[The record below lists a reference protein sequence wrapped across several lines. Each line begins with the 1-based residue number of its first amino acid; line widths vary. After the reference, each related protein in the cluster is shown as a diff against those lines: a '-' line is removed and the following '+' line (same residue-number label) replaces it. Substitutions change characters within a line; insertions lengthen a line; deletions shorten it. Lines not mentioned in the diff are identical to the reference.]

1 LLSSRVVVAGPG
13 APEMRHMAE
22 ALAEAGALRAYVAPF
37 SPTRSEIE
45 ASPYRNLGPL
55 GRAVLSQLGRRIV
68 SDAVGRSERPGAA
81 RVTDI
86 AATAALRLGLAPRLV
101 ELFEDW
107 RNRAMQKRLASLL
120 GPADTDLIVPAGAA
134 LTPLRR
140 ARELAIRSW
149 LDCPTAHHRYAWR
162 LLTEELRLEP
172 DFASTMQYPAASA
185 RAGERLD
192 SEIEAADEL
201 IVLSSFQARTFEEE
215 GVAGSRLHLVP
226 LGVDVGVFR
235 PLPQSRGGVFTIG
248 FVGQVTQRK
257 GISYLLKA
265 FESLPRRDVRLLVV
279 GRPVGP
285 RKPWTRARVEHRL
298 PVARSSLPKVYAEMD
313 VVVLPSLIE
322 GFGLTALEAMACGIP
337 VIVSENTFGS
347 DIVVDDV
354 NGYVV
359 PIRDA
364 AAIAERIGVLMNDE
378 TLRSEMGTNARITA
392 ENHSWEAFGRQIVEL
407 VTRQQRRG
415 ELGGLAAPSP
425 PRGAA

>member
-1 LLSSRVVVAGPG
+1 MNSRVVVAGPG

-37 SPTRSEIE
+37 SPTRSEVE
-45 ASPYRNLGPL
+45 ASPYRNLGPP
-55 GRAVLSQLGRRIV
+55 GRAVLSQLRRRIV

-81 RVTDI
+81 RVADT

-134 LTPLRR
+134 LRPLRR
-140 ARELAIRSW
+140 ARRLSVRGW

-162 LLTEELRLEP
+162 VLTEELRLEP
-172 DFASTMQYPAASA
+172 DFASTMQYPAATA
-185 RAGERLD
+185 RAGQRLD
-192 SEIEAADEL
+192 QEIEAADEL
-201 IVLSSFQARTFEEE
+201 ILLSSFQLRTFAEE
-215 GVAGSRLHLVP
+215 GVAATRLHLVP
-226 LGVDVGVFR
+226 LGVDIEMFR
-235 PLPQSRGGVFTIG
+235 PLPRARDGPFTVG

-257 GISYLLKA
+257 GISYLVKA
-265 FESLPRRDVRLLVV
+265 FEHLRPSGVRLLVV

-285 RKPWTRARVEHRL
+285 RGPWLRPGVEHRP
-298 PVARSSLPKVYAEMD
+298 PVARSSLPDVYAEMD

-322 GFGLTALEAMACGIP
+322 GFGLTALEAMACGKP

-347 DIVVDDV
+347 DIVGDGV

-364 AAIAERIGVLMNDE
+364 SAISDRVGALVDDE
-378 TLRSEMGTNARITA
+378 TLRSEIGANARATA
-392 ENHSWEAFGRQIVEL
+392 ENYSWEAFGRKIVKL
-407 VTRQQRRG
+407 VTGQQGASGVGMTTNRFRG
-415 ELGGLAAPSP
+415 GA
-425 PRGAA
+425 RGT

>member
-1 LLSSRVVVAGPG
+1 MTSRVVVAGPG

-37 SPTRSEIE
+37 SPTRSEVE

-55 GRAVLSQLGRRIV
+55 GLAVLSQLGRRIV

-81 RVTDI
+81 RVADI
-86 AATAALRLGLAPRLV
+86 AATAALRLGLAARLV

-107 RNRAMQKRLASLL
+107 RNRAMQNRLASLL

-134 LTPLRR
+134 LKPLRR
-140 ARELAIRSW
+140 ARKLSVRGW

-172 DFASTMQYPAASA
+172 DFASTMQYPAASV

-192 SEIEAADEL
+192 REIEAADEL
-201 IVLSSFQARTFEEE
+201 ILLSSFQRRTFEEE
-215 GVAGSRLHLVP
+215 GVATPRLHLVP
-226 LGVDVGVFR
+226 LGVDVGMFHPFPR
-235 PLPQSRGGVFTIG
+235 AREGPFTIG

-257 GISYLLKA
+257 GVSYLLQA
-265 FESLPRRDVRLLVV
+265 FEAVRSMGVRLLVV

-285 RKPWTRARVEHRL
+285 RNSWLRPGVEHRL
-298 PVARSSLPKVYAEMD
+298 PVARSTLPEVYAEMD

-347 DIVVDDV
+347 DIVIDGV

-364 AAIAERIGVLMNDE
+364 AAISERIERLVSDE
-378 TLRSEMGTNARITA
+378 PLRSEMGENARATA
-392 ENHSWEAFGRQIVEL
+392 ENHSWDAFGRQIVEL
-407 VTRQQRRG
+407 VTGQQRRG
-415 ELGGLAAPSP
+415 ELG
-425 PRGAA
+425 